1 MLYTIKHFVSHR
13 LHQTADMSNT
23 GLLINLLLLQPHR
36 IKNKKKLTG
45 GSQHQRQETI
55 YIRSPFFVPSSC
67 PSLLPQPLIR
77 RNPRQDKV
85 GNPQTSVGHLG
96 PASQLCSGARGAL
109 TCSAAE
115 SRLPAHAA
123 AGPRLSRRPCGCEPA
138 PAPHSGVPSPQDEPP
153 ALPAPVPALW
163 PALPAGRSAVR
174 PELRERPRLR
184 TARLRL
190 RLRDERLR
198 ARSGAQRSSRPQ
210 RCGREYTDWIRRGS
224 GRGRRGVP
232 GLPAPLPLQD
242 AARHQELVML
252 NRASVAEGHYF
263 DKL

>member
-36 IKNKKKLTG
+36 IKNRKKLTG

-123 AGPRLSRRPCGCEPA
+123 AAPRLSPAAASRRQLLTRVSPPRRTSLPPC
-138 PAPHSGVPSPQDEPP
+138 PP
-153 ALPAPVPALW
+153 RYL
-163 PALPAGRSAVR
+163 
-174 PELRERPRLR
+174 
-184 TARLRL
+184 
-190 RLRDERLR
+190 
-198 ARSGAQRSSRPQ
+198 
-210 RCGREYTDWIRRGS
+210 RCGRRCPPGAPRSGRSCGSGPGSARRGCGCGTS
-224 GRGRRGVP
+224 GSERGAEPSAAPGPSAAGGNTRTGSAGGV
-232 GLPAPLPLQD
+232 GGGTAGS
-242 AARHQELVML
+242 
-252 NRASVAEGHYF
+252 RASQRPCCYKMLLAI
-263 DKL
+263 KSW